1 LWNAACTLD
10 GTTIE
15 GVIERSAT
23 SGRESRAPC
32 TARSTDSVPPDV
44 TEPTADGGAESRSQV
59 KPTSSF
65 SIASR
70 LGNDV
75 GSRPLD
81 PAYAATASRPMRSTS
96 GRPES

>member
-1 LWNAACTLD
+1 MWNAACTVE

-15 GVIERSAT
+15 GAAV
-23 SGRESRAPC
+23 SGRESRAAC
-32 TARSTDSVPPDV
+32 TASSTDSVPPDV
-44 TEPTADGGAESRSQV
+44 TEPTAVGGAESRSHA

-65 SIASR
+65 SMVSR

-81 PAYAATASRPMRSTS
+81 AAYAATASRPSRSTS
-96 GRPES
+96 GSPES